1 MKNYDQSVK
10 INHNPNWSY
19 IPDHHYRMLIIDR
32 SGSGKTNMLLNS
44 ILIKFTYMSKIHSNQ
59 SINSVLIE
67 EEKHE
72 LKRLKNPNAF
82 INYSQIIDNIYEN
95 LEDYS
100 STKNWRLLKG
110 FDDMIAD
117 MESNKKNQVL

>member
-1 MKNYDQSVK
+1 
-10 INHNPNWSY
+10 
-19 IPDHHYRMLIIDR
+19 MLIIDR

-100 STKNWRLLKG
+100 STKHWRLLKG